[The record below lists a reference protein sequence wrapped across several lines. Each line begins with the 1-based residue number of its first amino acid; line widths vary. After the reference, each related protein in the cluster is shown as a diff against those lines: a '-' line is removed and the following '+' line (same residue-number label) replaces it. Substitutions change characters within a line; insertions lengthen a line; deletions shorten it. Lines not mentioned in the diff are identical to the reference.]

1 MKFFR
6 LIPEENDAEVI
17 TFTSPL
23 VKPAEFSDPLL
34 YDDGEP
40 ISLNLYSLKNN
51 IRLININCIWLITT
65 QTQNHRLITTM
76 TNPGQS

>member
-6 LIPEENDAEVI
+6 LLPEEEDEEMI

-23 VKPAEFSDPLL
+23 LRPTEFTDPLL

-40 ISLNLYSLKNN
+40 ISLNLYSSKNKYKHFSN
-51 IRLININCIWLITT
+51 RTK
-65 QTQNHRLITTM
+65 
-76 TNPGQS
+76 

>member
-6 LIPEENDAEVI
+6 LIPEEEDEEVI

-23 VKPAEFSDPLL
+23 VKPVELSDPLL

-40 ISLNLYSLKNN
+40 ISLNLYCLKNKYKHFSN
-51 IRLININCIWLITT
+51 RTK
-65 QTQNHRLITTM
+65 
-76 TNPGQS
+76 

>member
-23 VKPAEFSDPLL
+23 VKPVELSDPLL

-40 ISLNLYSLKNN
+40 ISLNLHSLKNKYKHFSN
-51 IRLININCIWLITT
+51 RTK
-65 QTQNHRLITTM
+65 
-76 TNPGQS
+76 

>member
-6 LIPEENDAEVI
+6 LIPEEEEVI

-40 ISLNLYSLKNN
+40 ISLNLYCLKNKYKHFSKS
-51 IRLININCIWLITT
+51 TK
-65 QTQNHRLITTM
+65 
-76 TNPGQS
+76 

>member
-6 LIPEENDAEVI
+6 LIPEEEDAEVI

-23 VKPAEFSDPLL
+23 VKPSEFSDPLL

-40 ISLNLYSLKNN
+40 ISLNLYCLKNKYKHFSN
-51 IRLININCIWLITT
+51 
-65 QTQNHRLITTM
+65 
-76 TNPGQS
+76 

>member
-23 VKPAEFSDPLL
+23 VKPVEFADPLL

-40 ISLNLYSLKNN
+40 ISLNLYSLKNKYKHFS
-51 IRLININCIWLITT
+51 
-65 QTQNHRLITTM
+65 NHTK
-76 TNPGQS
+76 

>member
-40 ISLNLYSLKNN
+40 ISLNL
-51 IRLININCIWLITT
+51 
-65 QTQNHRLITTM
+65 
-76 TNPGQS
+76 

>member
-6 LIPEENDAEVI
+6 LIPEEEDAEVI

-23 VKPAEFSDPLL
+23 VKPSEFSDPLL

-40 ISLNLYSLKNN
+40 ISLNLYSLKNKYKHFSN
-51 IRLININCIWLITT
+51 RTK
-65 QTQNHRLITTM
+65 
-76 TNPGQS
+76 

>member
-6 LIPEENDAEVI
+6 LIPEEEDEEVI

-23 VKPAEFSDPLL
+23 VKPVELSDPLL

-40 ISLNLYSLKNN
+40 ISLNLYFLKNKYKHFSN
-51 IRLININCIWLITT
+51 RTK
-65 QTQNHRLITTM
+65 
-76 TNPGQS
+76 